1 MKDKVDHLKQL
12 GSKTTNYKFDIPAPE
27 VLETFPNQYPHRE
40 YKIQFDCPEFSSLC
54 PLTKQPDFGKIQ
66 ILYIPDKKCIETK
79 SLKLYLFSYRNHG
92 TFMETLVN
100 EILENL
106 VIICEP
112 KKMQVVGIFNVRGG
126 IKISVEAEYE
136 KESSIND

>member
-106 VIICEP
+106 VAICDP

-136 KESSIND
+136 KESSIDE

>member
-106 VIICEP
+106 VAICDP